1 MLKLREKL
9 FGGKKKKGDNSNDV
23 IQKLRTMED
32 LLTRKQ
38 EYFEKKIQDEIGV
51 ARKHGM
57 ANKRAAMQ
65 ALMRKKRYQKQLQQ
79 IDGTLTTIEMQREA
93 LEMSHANT
101 SVLETLSAASK
112 ALKTA
117 HEHLKVEDVHDI
129 MDDIAE
135 QQEVS
140 KEIAEAISNPVAF
153 SSDIDEED
161 LEKELE
167 ELTQEE
173 LEKEL
178 LSVTAPSG
186 NSGEDDEGVRQESTP
201 RTSKAAKSKQT
212 EEEEELKELAEWG
225 LS

>member
-1 MLKLREKL
+1 MFKLKAKL
-9 FGGKKKKGDNSNDV
+9 FGNKKKKQNTSDV
-23 IQKLRTMED
+23 IQNLRNMED

-38 EYFEKKIQDEIGV
+38 EYFEKKISDEI
-51 ARKHGM
+51 ALAKKYGM
-57 ANKRAAMQ
+57 TNKRAALQ
-65 ALMRKKRYQKQLQQ
+65 ALLRKKRYQKQLQQ
-79 IDGTLTTIEMQREA
+79 LDGTLTTIEMQREA

-101 SVLETLSAASK
+101 SILQTLKAASN

-117 HEHLKVEDVHDI
+117 HEHLKVDDVHDI

-140 KEIAEAISNPVAF
+140 KEIADAISNPAAF
-153 SSDIDEED
+153 SNDVDEED

-167 ELTQEE
+167 ELTQQELDEE
-173 LEKEL
+173 LL
-178 LSVTAPSG
+178 TIVTSADRSDQQNKIPS
-186 NSGEDDEGVRQESTP
+186 QESTP
-201 RTSKAAKSKQT
+201 RTSKTIKSKQT